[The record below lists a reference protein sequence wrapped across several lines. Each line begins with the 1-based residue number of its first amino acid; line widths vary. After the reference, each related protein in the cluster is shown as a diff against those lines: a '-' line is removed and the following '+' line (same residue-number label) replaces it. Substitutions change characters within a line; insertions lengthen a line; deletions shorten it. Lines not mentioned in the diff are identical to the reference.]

1 MIKPQIRVRL
11 YTDDDRNLWEGF
23 LKSNNS
29 YSFQFSR
36 NFLDV
41 SKNKGFD
48 SSLIIEV
55 QSKPV
60 GVFPNL
66 YINSNNTETVSHA
79 GSSYGGILPKS
90 RTSTSTLLAY
100 YEAIANY
107 AKKETYIKTMSFR
120 IPPDCVK
127 RHIEHDIHWVMW
139 KLGARVESCYLHT
152 AINLN
157 NRTEADKSRINLAR
171 IPSELQIIIGDSDD
185 LVNLWTFVSDVLE
198 NRHGIKTVHTLDE
211 ITFLANSFPKNI
223 LMFFAKM
230 DKDIVA
236 ATIFFNTVDSF
247 RLQYMA
253 VSELGRSISA
263 GDYLI
268 LQAIKLAKEL
278 GFSYFDFGHSQESGG
293 RFLND
298 SLMSFKMKFGGSNYA
313 AFTYSLWL

>member
-1 MIKPQIRVRL
+1 MINKEIRIRL
-11 YTDDDRNLWEGF
+11 YTNEDYNLWQSF
-23 LKSNNS
+23 LKSNKS

-36 NFLDV
+36 TFLDV
-41 SKNKGFD
+41 SKKGVD
-48 SSLIIEV
+48 SSLIIEN

-60 GVFPNL
+60 GLFPNI
-66 YINSNNTETVSHA
+66 YINSNRTETISHA
-79 GSSYGGILPKS
+79 GSSYGGILTKS
-90 RTSTSTLLAY
+90 GTSTSTLLSY
-100 YEAIANY
+100 YQAIASY
-107 AKKETYIKTMSFR
+107 AKEATSIKTMGFR
-120 IPPDCVK
+120 IPPDCV
-127 RHIEHDIHWVMW
+127 RRNIEHDIHWVMW

-152 AINLN
+152 TVNLN
-157 NRTEADKSRINLAR
+157 NKIEMDNSRINLAK
-171 IPSELQIIIGDSDD
+171 IPSELQIAICGSDD
-185 LVNLWTFVSDVLE
+185 LVNLWNFVSDVLE
-198 NRHGIKTVHTLDE
+198 NRHGIKPVHTLDE

-230 DKDIVA
+230 DKEIVA
-236 ATIFFNTVDSF
+236 AAIFFNTVDSF

-268 LQAIKLAKEL
+268 LQSIKLAKEL